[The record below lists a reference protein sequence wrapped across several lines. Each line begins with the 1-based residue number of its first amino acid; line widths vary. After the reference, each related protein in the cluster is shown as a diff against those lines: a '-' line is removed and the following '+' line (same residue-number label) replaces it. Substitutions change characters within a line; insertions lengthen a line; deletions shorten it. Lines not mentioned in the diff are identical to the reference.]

1 MPIIQILLVLAV
13 VVIFIFFLRHHGTTR
28 TAAGFKVGFVI
39 FVAFGLTAVLWPS
52 GVSKAAKLVGVGRG
66 TDLLLYALVVA
77 LRSTRST
84 PTSASKRSTSAMRG
98 WFGRWRCA
106 TRRLPPP
113 MLRSVKTDGG
123 ARNLGTPLR
132 APTFY

>member
-1 MPIIQILLVLAV
+1 MPVIQILLVIAV

-28 TAAGFKVGFVI
+28 TAAGFKVGFAL

-77 LRSTRST
+77 FAFYSINTYLRF
-84 PTSASKRSTSAMRG
+84 KEVDL
-98 WFGRWRCA
+98 RCA
-106 TRRLPPP
+106 RLVRAMALRDAEAPPTQLSP
-113 MLRSVKTDGG
+113 AKEAG
-123 ARNLGTPLR
+123 P
-132 APTFY
+132 